1 MSNIRNL
8 MLSAAL
14 VGFAALPAA
23 ALNIGTGESTMLTV
37 VPPAASSDTTSTD
50 TTASTD
56 STGTANTDVLSP
68 DNDKFAGS
76 TVVSADGM
84 KVGAVRA
91 VNMNSDGSMMV
102 FVDLDQTVT
111 SKAKFNKPPHHDRVS
126 RETKWS
132 RHSVVP
138 GPFSWRNLVG
148 VGWIGSDLSLA
159 SPLP

>member
-37 VPPAASSDTTSTD
+37 VPPAVSSDATSTD

-56 STGTANTDVLSP
+56 TTGTANTDVLSP

-91 VNMNSDGSMMV
+91 VNMNADGSMMV

-111 SKAKFNKPPHHDRVS
+111 SKAKA
-126 RETKWS
+126 
-132 RHSVVP
+132 
-138 GPFSWRNLVG
+138 FSINLAANTQADG
-148 VGWIGSDLSLA
+148 SLQLGWTQAELVAALDA
-159 SPLP
+159 QVQ

>member
-56 STGTANTDVLSP
+56 STGTANTDVLSH

-91 VNMNSDGSMMV
+91 VNMNADGSMMV

-111 SKAKFNKPPHHDRVS
+111 SKAKA
-126 RETKWS
+126 
-132 RHSVVP
+132 
-138 GPFSWRNLVG
+138 FSINLAANTQADG
-148 VGWIGSDLSLA
+148 SLQLGWTQAELVAALDA
-159 SPLP
+159 QVQ